1 MVKFNIIIIAKYI
14 KTVNFKKN
22 FKDNIPMIRDNYLD
36 ISKLTTDPKV
46 MKLFQVVADNG
57 GVLRFVGGAVR
68 DALKGLSST
77 DLNLATDLSPDELVE
92 ACSDRGIKTI
102 PLGIKQGTIGVVIG
116 DTTLEVSSLYKYAI
130 NKDGVPEIEFTDNW
144 EEDASRRDLTI
155 NAVYADENGNVF
167 DYYNGIED
175 LEKGYVRF
183 IDSATQRIK
192 EDYLRILR
200 YFRFY
205 SLFGVAEPNQKAL
218 AACRENSAGL
228 KKVAMERIRDEL
240 FKLIQT
246 PNAPKAYR
254 LMQEN
259 GILGYIMPDAAYI
272 DDLEFLNQII
282 GEQNIDDA
290 ALVKMFVLY
299 RPDPALAENLAVR
312 LKFSRREKQLFMA
325 LATENISLAGLLN
338 RKTLLKVIYRHDC
351 GFARAKLLSAVASSR
366 QVPDNLWT
374 IYNEIAALPQFVFP
388 VKGKDILD
396 AGLNDRHQV
405 GRVLKELEQIWIDS
419 DFDLTKEQLL
429 VQVDNLKEV
438 I

>member
-1 MVKFNIIIIAKYI
+1 
-14 KTVNFKKN
+14 
-22 FKDNIPMIRDNYLD
+22 MIRDNYLD
-36 ISKLTTDPKV
+36 ITKLTPNPEV
-46 MKLFQVVADNG
+46 MRLFKVVANHG

-68 DALKGLSST
+68 DALKGINSS

-92 ACSDRGIKTI
+92 ACSDEGIKTI
-102 PLGIKQGTIGVVIG
+102 PLGIKQGTIGIVLG
-116 DTTLEVSSLYKYAI
+116 GTTLEVSSLYKYVLQ
-130 NKDGVPEIEFTDNW
+130 KDGSAQIEFTDNW
-144 EEDASRRDLTI
+144 EQDASRRDLTI

-183 IDSATQRIK
+183 IGSAAQRIK

-205 SLFGVAEPNQKAL
+205 SLFGLEDPNQKAL
-218 AACRENSAGL
+218 DACRENCAGL
-228 KKVAMERIRDEL
+228 KKVSMERIRDEL

-246 PNAPKAYR
+246 PNAPRAFR

-259 GILGYIMPDAAYI
+259 GILSYIMPDAKAI
-272 DDLEFLNQII
+272 DDLEYLNLIS
-282 GEQNIDDA
+282 GPRLIDDV

-299 RPDPALAENLAVR
+299 QPDLALAENLAVR
-312 LKFSRREKQLFMA
+312 LKFSRREKHLFMA
-325 LATENISLAGLLN
+325 LAAENVSVEAFMN
-338 RKTLLKVIYRHDC
+338 RKSLLKIIYRHSRD
-351 GFARAKLLSAVASSR
+351 FAKAKLLCAAAAER
-366 QVPDNLWT
+366 IIPDNLWDV
-374 IYNEIAALPQFVFP
+374 YDEISILPELVFP
-388 VKGKDILD
+388 LKGKDILEQ
-396 AGLNDRHQV
+396 GLDEQHQV
-405 GRVLKELEQIWIDS
+405 GRILKELEQLWIDS